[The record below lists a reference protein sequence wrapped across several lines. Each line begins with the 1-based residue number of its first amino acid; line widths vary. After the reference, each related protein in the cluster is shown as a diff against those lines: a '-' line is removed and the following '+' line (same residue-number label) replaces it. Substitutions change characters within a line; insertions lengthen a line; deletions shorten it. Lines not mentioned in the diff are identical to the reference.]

1 MLKFSVVTGV
11 AALALLSATTSHA
24 SQCLDESKVQDL
36 IVNNAIGVESAYF
49 SNLRGAPSQ
58 FVFKLKGKKV
68 LLVGFE
74 GDCVTAET
82 MTYKQYVASTI
93 EPADECDGCGEQPD

>member
-1 MLKFSVVTGV
+1 MMRKVAVGTVLFLV
-11 AALALLSATTSHA
+11 AAIPSHA
-24 SQCLDESKVQDL
+24 SQCLDASTVQDQ
-36 IVNNAIGVESAYF
+36 IVKNAVGVEEAYF

-74 GDCVTAET
+74 GDCITAEA
-82 MTYKQYVASTI
+82 MMYEEYVASTI
-93 EPADECDGCGEQPD
+93 ESADECDGCGEQPD